1 MIKKFHNNLL
11 LSVLRKIFFAK
22 INDDL
27 KEIVN
32 KTYTSEVFGYNRSN
46 QNPNDITPTLKLKD
60 NLY

>member
-27 KEIVN
+27 KEIIRRLPSR
-32 KTYTSEVFGYNRSN
+32 K
-46 QNPNDITPTLKLKD
+46 KLYRFKLG
-60 NLY
+60 NIATI